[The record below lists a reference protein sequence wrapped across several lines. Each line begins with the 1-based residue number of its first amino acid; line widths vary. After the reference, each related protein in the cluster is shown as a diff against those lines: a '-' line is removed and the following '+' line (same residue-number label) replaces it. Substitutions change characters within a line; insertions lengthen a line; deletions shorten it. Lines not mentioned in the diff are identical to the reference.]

1 MDKSKDKDTYYP
13 QSGEYGGYCG
23 NLNNLDDR
31 EEYKERDA
39 RVDATRAEFARTPA
53 SKGVDE

>member
-1 MDKSKDKDTYYP
+1 MAKSKDQDTYYP

-31 EEYKERDA
+31 EEYKQRDA
-39 RVDATRAEFARTPA
+39 EVDATRAEFAKPKVSRVT
-53 SKGVDE
+53 DD